1 MCACPTGPADDP
13 GQREAEG
20 GHGTP
25 QGGGGREYIGGY
37 KVSSCTH
44 ESRTKTPG
52 EKERERKVL
61 VLQTYMHYTVY
72 LCVNVRVCLLKCICS
87 AL

>member
-1 MCACPTGPADDP
+1 MCACPAGLADDP

-20 GHGTP
+20 GNGTP
-25 QGGGGREYIGGY
+25 QGGGGSEYIGGY

-52 EKERERKVL
+52 ERVSEKKVL

-72 LCVNVRVCLLKCICS
+72 LCVKACVCVF
-87 AL
+87 